1 MGKYTNAWFYK
12 KTDPNHH
19 DCANDGT
26 CGQSIQNCEIG
37 NTDISF
43 FDSIAFL
50 IIVRTGHRK
59 AESTAR
65 RKDSNRGM

>member
-26 CGQSIQNCEIG
+26 CGQSIENCEIG

-43 FDSIAFL
+43 FL
-50 IIVRTGHRK
+50 IVTK
-59 AESTAR
+59 T
-65 RKDSNRGM
+65 